1 MSEAEIDIELLK
13 YPSYWRPTLKR
24 LALEEGEV
32 ISEIYEELSGLDVFT

>member
-24 LALEEGEV
+24 LALEGEV
-32 ISEIYEELSGLDVFT
+32 ISEMYEKLSGLDVFT

>member
-24 LALEEGEV
+24 LAFEGEV
-32 ISEIYEELSGLDVFT
+32 ISEMYEELSDLDAFT

>member
-1 MSEAEIDIELLK
+1 MSEAEIDIQLLK

-24 LALEEGEV
+24 LALEGEV

>member
-24 LALEEGEV
+24 LALEGEV
-32 ISEIYEELSGLDVFT
+32 ISEMYEEMYDLNHLT